1 MDPKRAVWMDVDEST
16 TTAGAG
22 PPSSLEGNEVRPQKE
37 GCQESNSAQ
46 DLSVVDGSDDPVF
59 FFFFLGF
66 FSQFHEVW
74 RSSTRGLSQIWL
86 HVRETSRIVFET
98 PLCTGYLQGATV

>member
-1 MDPKRAVWMDVDEST
+1 MDPKRAVWMDVDDRT

-22 PPSSLEGNEVRPQKE
+22 PASSLEGNEVRPQKE

-59 FFFFLGF
+59 FFFFFFWVF
-66 FSQFHEVW
+66 FSI
-74 RSSTRGLSQIWL
+74 S
-86 HVRETSRIVFET
+86 
-98 PLCTGYLQGATV
+98 